1 MKGVGAMALKPKRR
15 CWSQPLAAVALLAS
29 LVGTGAGNAAE
40 SGYKLDIPFQAVG
53 IGVTPLWLA
62 IDSGFFKKYGVD
74 ATTQFVSQSPTLVA
88 AVLSGDTPFANAGQN
103 AVIAA
108 DLNGGDIV
116 ILVSGPEKLFFEI
129 NTAPAI
135 HRVADLKGK
144 KIGISQFGATTDFIA
159 RYVLQKAGLDPKT
172 DASVLPTGPQ
182 AANLA
187 ALQAGLL
194 QAAVLAAPTMFKAE
208 DIGFPAVTNM
218 LDYDLFFYTSAL
230 IAKRSWVEQHR
241 DETMAVVKAYLAGSA
256 AVHTN
261 EAGAKASIAKYSS
274 IKDPKVLERSYQLL
288 IRALPKVPVPQA
300 RAIRTGLDQ
309 RSDAVARAAD
319 PKRFIDPSFVD
330 ELKRDGFIAQLYK

>member
-1 MKGVGAMALKPKRR
+1 MKGKGEMALRLER
-15 CWSQPLAAVALLAS
+15 WSLPPLSAVMALLAF
-29 LVGTGAGNAAE
+29 LAGFGPANAAE
-40 SGYKLDIPFQAVG
+40 GRYKLDIPFQAVG

-62 IDSGFFKKYGVD
+62 IDSGFFRKYGVD

-88 AVLSGDTPFANAGQN
+88 AVLSGDTPFANAGQE

-108 DLNGGDIV
+108 DLNGGDIE

-129 NTAPAI
+129 NAAPTI

-159 RYVLQKAGLDPKT
+159 RYVLQKAGLNPKT
-172 DASVLPTGPQ
+172 DASILPTGPQ

-187 ALQAGLL
+187 ALQAGLI
-194 QAAVLAAPTMFKAE
+194 QATVLAAPTMFKAE
-208 DIGFPAVTNM
+208 DLGFPAVANM

-241 DETMAVVKAYLAGSA
+241 DETMAVVKAYVAGSA

-288 IRALPKVPVPQA
+288 VRALPKVPVPQA

-309 RSDAVARAAD
+309 RSDPAAKAAD
-319 PKRFIDPSFVD
+319 PQRFTDPSFVN
-330 ELKRDGFIAQLYK
+330 ELERDGFIAQLYK